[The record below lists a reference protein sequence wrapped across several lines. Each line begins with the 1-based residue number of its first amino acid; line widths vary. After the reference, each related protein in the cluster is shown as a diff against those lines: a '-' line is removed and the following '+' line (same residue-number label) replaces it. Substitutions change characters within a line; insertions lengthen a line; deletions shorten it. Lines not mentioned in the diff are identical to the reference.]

1 MGLDVSTVRLPR
13 VWFGEGNTPLIPANQ
28 IAQDRAA
35 RLYFKLENCN
45 PSGSYKDRFVSAEVG
60 RAMLSHA
67 PACVAVS
74 SGNTGAALAACC
86 TRYGI
91 GCLVV
96 VGESIS
102 GRRLAQLQA
111 YGAAVVRIPDFG
123 VDPDVSRTVL
133 DQSVEFT
140 ASHGLPLVVN
150 SYRYCPAGMGAVEL
164 IAREISEHCLGVRHV
179 FMPVG
184 GGGLF
189 SAVAR
194 GFLSG
199 EMHRPLVHAVQPE
212 GCLTVV
218 ASWREEAEEVRPVRS
233 RTSIHALSVPINL
246 DAGLALGLLRQGRGA
261 GYSVTDEEVFAAQRM
276 LLRREGVYAEPAGAV
291 ALAGYL
297 QALNR
302 GTVRPEEPSVCLVTG
317 GGFKDLSSLPGMA
330 SANTSSPASVDALTT
345 TLVSL
350 LGKVGAWKDWK
361 NGPNQRSGV

>member
-1 MGLDVSTVRLPR
+1 MPR

-45 PSGSYKDRFVSAEVG
+45 PSGSYKDRFVSAEV
-60 RAMLSHA
+60 SHALAASA

-96 VGESIS
+96 VGESVS
-102 GRRLAQLQA
+102 GKKLAQLEA
-111 YGAAVVRIPDFG
+111 YGASVVQVPEFAI
-123 VDPDVSRTVL
+123 DPDVTRAVV
-133 DQSVEFT
+133 DHT
-140 ASHGLPLVVN
+140 AGFALRHRLPLVLN

-199 EMHRPLVHAVQPE
+199 EMHRPQVHAVQPE

-218 ASWREEAEEVRPVRS
+218 DSWRRGFEDVRPVRS
-233 RTSIHALSVPINL
+233 RTGIHALSVPMDL
-246 DAGLALGLLRQGRGA
+246 DGSLALELLRQGGGCA
-261 GYSVTDEEVFAAQRM
+261 YAVTDEEVHAAQRM
-276 LLRREGVYAEPAGAV
+276 LLRHEGVYAEPAGAV

-297 QALNR
+297 QALNQ
-302 GTVRPEEPSVCLVTG
+302 GTIRPEEPSVCLVTG
-317 GGFKDLSSLPGMA
+317 GGFKDIASLRVA
-330 SANTSSPASVDALTT
+330 SATNASESTSVDTLDQALT
-345 TLVSL
+345 SL
-350 LGKVGAWKDWK
+350 LGKVEARKD
-361 NGPNQRSGV
+361 N